1 MTVFKLQI
9 DSAFASHTPHTIQV
23 FQAGALIGTA
33 AATVT
38 TPGKATYVSADVTL
52 SGFSAG
58 SVEVSSYAGSNDQ
71 LTNSEMMVIDG
82 TGAISTGDAE
92 VALAAIQAKTDLIGT
107 GSAFAEAPVSEDGT
121 IINLIID
128 DDYLAANGRAL
139 EWTFTG
145 ITGFTTSATG
155 KFGLEKANDPTKTAI
170 VTGGVVT
177 DEGGGTWKVSFDILN
192 TDLTALTPGEY
203 EWSVEISEGGVLITT
218 IKNQQ
223 NKTRVTLLAKQT

>member
-9 DSAFASHTPHTIQV
+9 ASGFAGITPHTIQV
-23 FQAGALIGTA
+23 FQAGLLIGSQ
-33 AATVT
+33 AATVS

-52 SGFSAG
+52 SSFVAG
-58 SVEVSSYAGSNDQ
+58 QVEVSSYDGNDQ

-82 TGAISTGDAE
+82 TGAITSGDSL

-107 GSAFAEAPVSEDGT
+107 GAAFAESPVSEDGT
-121 IINLIID
+121 IIPLIID

-139 EWTFTG
+139 EWTFDG

-170 VTGGVVT
+170 ITGGVVT

>member
-9 DSAFASHTPHTIQV
+9 DSGYAGNTPHTIQV
-23 FQAGALIGTA
+23 FQAGLLIGSQ

-38 TPGKATYVSADVTL
+38 TPGKATYLSADVTL
-52 SGFSAG
+52 SSFSAG
-58 SVEVSSYAGSNDQ
+58 SVEVCSYDSNDQ

-82 TGAISTGDAE
+82 TGAITSGDAE

-107 GSAFAEAPVSEDGT
+107 GAAFAEAPVSEDGT
-121 IINLIID
+121 IVSLIID

-139 EWTFTG
+139 EWTFDG

-155 KFGLEKANDPTKTAI
+155 KFGLEKANDPTKAAI

-177 DEGGGTWKVSFDILN
+177 DEGGGTWKVSYDIEN

-203 EWSVEISEGGVLITT
+203 DWSVEISEGGVLITT